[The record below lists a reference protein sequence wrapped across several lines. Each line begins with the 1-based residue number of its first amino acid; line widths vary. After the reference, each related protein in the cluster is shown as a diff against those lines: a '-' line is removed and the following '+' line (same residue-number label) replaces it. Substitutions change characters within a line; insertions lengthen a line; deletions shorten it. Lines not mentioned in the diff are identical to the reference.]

1 MAEVTF
7 KIFRYKPGLIDP
19 PRYDTYRVTV
29 EEHHTVLDVLEH
41 LRLEDPTLT
50 YRHSCHHGSCGTCG
64 MLVNGKEVLA
74 CVTRVVDLGTTQV
87 VVEPLRHQPLV
98 SDLVVDMTPF
108 FEKYEPVGMPYIRES
123 EFLPEAQ
130 PPEEVGRYTR
140 FENCLEC
147 GLCLSAC
154 PVVGTDARYLGP
166 AALAAAAR
174 VVQEPRGQ
182 DVAAVLHMV
191 DTEEGCWRCHT
202 VLECSEVCP
211 NGVQPGEMILFLRR
225 KLLLEQGQSHAKQGG
240 RP

>member
-7 KIFRYKPGLIDP
+7 KIYRYKPGAIDP
-19 PRYDTYRVTV
+19 PRYDTYRVSIEPHT
-29 EEHHTVLDVLEH
+29 TVLDVLEH
-41 LRLEDPTLT
+41 LRLDDPTLT

-74 CVTRVVDLGTTQV
+74 CVTRVADLKTDTV
-87 VVEPLRHQPLV
+87 VIEPLRHQPLI

-123 EFLPEAQ
+123 EYLPHSQ
-130 PPEEVGRYTR
+130 PPEEVGAYTR

-154 PVVGTDARYLGP
+154 PVVGSDPDYLGP

-182 DVAAVLHMV
+182 DVPTVLAMV
-191 DTEEGCWRCHT
+191 DTEEGCWRCHAAM
-202 VLECSEVCP
+202 ECSAVCP
-211 NGVQPGEMILFLRR
+211 NDVDPGGLIMFLRR
-225 KLLLEQGQSHAKQGG
+225 ELLTGASRSGG
-240 RP
+240 KR